1 MPVLVC
7 AVAGPLR
14 LAVPGRAR
22 AAGALAPPPRVTA
35 PRSRG
40 DPAAAVT
47 EVASGSAGWP
57 PASGPSTPSSRPARD
72 RVLTQQ
78 GYESA

>member
-7 AVAGPLR
+7 AVAGTLR

-22 AAGALAPPPRVTA
+22 AAGPLAQPPRVTA

-40 DPAAAVT
+40 ET

-72 RVLTQQ
+72 RVLTQ
-78 GYESA
+78 

>member
-1 MPVLVC
+1 MPGLVC

-22 AAGALAPPPRVTA
+22 AAGALAQPPREPA

-40 DPAAAVT
+40 DRGGLGERGLAAGIRSVDAIL
-47 EVASGSAGWP
+47 AP
-57 PASGPSTPSSRPARD
+57 GP
-72 RVLTQQ
+72 
-78 GYESA
+78 

>member
-22 AAGALAPPPRVTA
+22 AAGALAQPPRVTA

-40 DPAAAVT
+40 DRGG
-47 EVASGSAGWP
+47 SGSAGWP

-72 RVLTQQ
+72 RVLTQ
-78 GYESA
+78 